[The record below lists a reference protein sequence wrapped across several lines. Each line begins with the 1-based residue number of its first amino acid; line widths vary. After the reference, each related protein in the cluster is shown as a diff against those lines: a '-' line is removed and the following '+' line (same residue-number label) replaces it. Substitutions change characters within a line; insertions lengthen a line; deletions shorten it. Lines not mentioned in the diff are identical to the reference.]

1 MESRAAITP
10 RIAKTR
16 RIVPPIGP
24 VSGTASTPEHVRRFI
39 DDQAAGLGGRLA
51 ARKRVQL
58 SKQYLP
64 VPKAGQRSR
73 IGARRGVAGRPIDD
87 RRENPDGVSS
97 ARLAGPGPPP
107 GVWVSLPGGTMA
119 GKGCPSTNV
128 LRRYAVSLV
137 GQPGQDDIGGF
148 HAHCPLQAGRC
159 QPRSRGNPRRDCFH
173 RFRYRVSPRRCH
185 QLRRRDRQCQGHP
198 RARPAWWYRRSP
210 CGRPRQ
216 RRPGQQAASQ
226 ERRARQD
233 RRCGRLQRVRLPRR
247 LGWHDVLVQRRARRR
262 HPQRGGTDGGRV
274 HPGEGGGS
282 YPGEGVQA
290 LHVTTPFFNGDLLV
304 TNNEK
309 CKDKAGFGGMNIY
322 DVTNPAHPTP
332 LAEGVGDDTV
342 AGQGK
347 KAANEI
353 HSVFAWNTNG
363 KAYAVMTDN
372 EEGLDVD
379 IMDITDPKKATL
391 IAEYDLDEM
400 FPQIVQAAPANLT
413 EVFLHD
419 MVVKQIGSRQ
429 VMLLSYWDAGYVKI
443 DVTNPKDIAY
453 LGDTDFTDPD
463 PEAAESGYIVP
474 PEGNGH
480 EAEFTMN
487 NAYVI
492 GTDGTAITASQG
504 SNTRQLQPGQVIEG
518 SSVFVGRACPGD
530 PAVPPGNPN
539 IVDVA
544 VVERGDCFFSVKVAN
559 VLAAGGYDAV
569 LIFNRVGSD
578 ACNQTTGMSV
588 EGDIPTFGVAPR
600 QQGFAIFGYENQY
613 NDAACLAAPAGS
625 VLAPIPVGT
634 PGDTL
639 RFTSYFDGW
648 GYAHLFRNSNGKMT
662 ELDTYAIP
670 EAHDP
675 AFATGFGDLSVHE
688 VATSQKRAD
697 LAYFSYYAGGFRV
710 TRIVDNTLVE
720 VGHYIDQGGNN
731 FWGVQV
737 FTGPDGKEYV
747 AASDRDYG
755 LYIFR
760 YTGNE

>member
-1 MESRAAITP
+1 MRTARYRRVGVSLVAAATL
-10 RIAKTR
+10 AATAFT
-16 RIVPPIGP
+16 G
-24 VSGTASTPEHVRRFI
+24 SGTASAHDGATSFDGAIDNAKVTHEH
-39 DDQAAGLGGRLA
+39 DQHGGAAGHLA
-51 ARKRVQL
+51 AGHANVDL
-58 SKQYLP
+58 VSKLRLKNVEPDKIADVGVFNGYAYL
-64 VPKAGQRSR
+64 A
-73 IGARRGVAGRPIDD
+73 A
-87 RRENPDGVSS
+87 
-97 ARLAGPGPPP
+97 
-107 GVWVSLPGGTMA
+107 WGGTTCSYN
-119 GKGCPSTNV
+119 GVHVVDIRNV
-128 LRRYAVSLV
+128 AAPTEVAF
-137 GQPGQDDIGGF
+137 I
-148 HAHCPLQAGRC
+148 QAK
-159 QPRSRGNPRRDCFH
+159 
-173 RFRYRVSPRRCH
+173 
-185 QLRRRDRQCQGHP
+185 
-198 RARPAWWYRRSP
+198 
-210 CGRPRQ
+210 
-216 RRPGQQAASQ
+216 
-226 ERRARQD
+226 E
-233 RRCGRLQRVRLPRR
+233 
-247 LGWHDVLVQRRARRR
+247 
-262 HPQRGGTDGGRV
+262 
-274 HPGEGGGS
+274 GS

-400 FPQIVQAAPANLT
+400 FPQIVQAAPADLT

-463 PEAAESGYIVP
+463 PEATESGYIVP

-492 GTDGTAITASQG
+492 GADEDFGPYALQARNVTDGTAITASQG

-625 VLAPIPVGT
+625 VLAPIAIGAH
-634 PGDTL
+634 GDRL
-639 RFTSYFDGW
+639 RFTAYFDGW
-648 GYAHLFRNSNGKMT
+648 GYVHLFRNSNGKMA

-670 EAHDP
+670 EGHDP
-675 AFATGFGDLSVHE
+675 AFISGFGDLIVHE
-688 VATSQKRAD
+688 VATSQSRAD

-710 TRIVDNTLVE
+710 AKIVNNTLVE
-720 VGHYIDQGGNN
+720 VGHYIDVGGNN

-747 AASDRDYG
+747 AASDRDFE

-760 YTGNE
+760 YTGSA